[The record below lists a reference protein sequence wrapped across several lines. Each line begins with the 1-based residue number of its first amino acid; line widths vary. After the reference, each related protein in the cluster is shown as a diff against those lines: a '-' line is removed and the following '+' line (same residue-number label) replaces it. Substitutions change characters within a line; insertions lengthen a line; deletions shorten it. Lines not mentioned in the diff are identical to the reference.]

1 MQKNFL
7 TLLSL
12 SLLVAACQ
20 PAVNKVAPSSLQS
33 EAMNK
38 AEVQQLESLVKSE
51 IKVSHHQSDDQK
63 IEGSDFISLVSS
75 ELFDSVKAEIEASG
89 GKILFAD
96 SKTGMISFRSK
107 ASVAQA
113 LMVENKVN
121 HLTFDQRQVSSIPK
135 FDSSKLSQDGQLA
148 MPKNFYPTQM
158 MAVDKL
164 KEELKA
170 EGIEVDGSSSTIAIF
185 DTGLDIARTDIFQD
199 RIVEL
204 HTIRETDFAKMTDA
218 QVVEENGIN
227 YLVASIDG
235 VSLKIE
241 KTGVLATERE
251 YLIGYFSEKQF
262 GLLGYENFDLN
273 QDGQDNAIFP
283 VVAFKNEQG
292 LYNVYVNTNST
303 LTYGA
308 AGDDSIADEN
318 LLLDFNYV
326 SKNIADR
333 YVDNKQSPVRSYYRY
348 TTRLDVAK
356 IAANRP
362 IQFVKERNKGL
373 VNLAVLVRPN
383 FELDAQGN
391 LIAVNKQ
398 DELPLY
404 HIGLAG
410 FDVGHHGTHCAGIAA
425 GDFKGAAQ
433 FSSGASKAKIVGGSL
448 LGTGYTYNDYFKM
461 IQTVA
466 ENNKNVVFSFS
477 FGSNTAINLLGGKTA
492 SFIDAIAKAYGV
504 AFVKAAGNEG
514 PGINSHGNGTSQW
527 TLDVANYYSSN
538 SRNSHG
544 TDGEYLGD
552 DKVFVSPSSSR
563 GPMYEGALKPDI
575 GAPGYVMSA
584 VPMSIDMGSKAQVG
598 FGYWPGTSMATP
610 NAASV
615 VALLYDAAVKT
626 GLTDETSV
634 INPFSVDKLRKAIKN
649 SATAY
654 DVMTTAECRNTFTDK
669 GGCEL
674 IKKDYKFSWIEGGA
688 GRINALGAWNVLKKI
703 IDEKPMFI
711 STKTPSRLDNYEG
724 YNIGFYAHDEVP
736 ASATF
741 WVELNTNS
749 TMEDLS
755 TIHSYRLASDVDWM
769 YFDANLTKKE
779 KVIEIVPGTK
789 PYVEIYFDRA
799 KLVKNGRLIGGVH
812 AGLVKAFNLNG
823 DTLVDWIFPVTL
835 VGADSRFDQVVD
847 SSAFS
852 ARGFIPAGQFARYFF
867 KVEEKQSVLL
877 LDLQTSMTSPGA
889 VRMSVY
895 KDGMEKDYKEYGTKA
910 YWAAS
915 SNEYAASRQ
924 NTRYVLSNLTAGMY
938 EVVVHADASASY
950 DYQGVSG
957 SFYEL
962 TANRLS
968 LAIEGLELK
977 KGSESSVLTARGVK
991 ADRYLKISKAGV
1003 IVNQLVK
1010 NEKVEV
1016 KHQDRFVQTI
1026 IIPESV
1032 EQLVITT
1039 DYLGSEAKTD
1049 VDMALVNE
1057 LGQTVAQSGNQGSR
1071 EVILMNGERGLKAG
1085 VYTLIL
1091 EGYDIPQGSASIDL
1105 RVLLELNSVAV
1116 MSNSLTAAGLDKE
1129 IGANTYLKANKT
1141 YNFMASWAMSELA
1154 SLPQLDGFQP
1164 IYTMIVSGA
1173 FGNNGEEVTLLKK
1186 DVE

>member
-1 MQKNFL
+1 MKKNLLGLL
-7 TLLSL
+7 TLSV
-12 SLLVAACQ
+12 LLASCQ
-20 PAVNKVAPSSLQS
+20 PASNKLQAPSAAQGMDKQDFQKLS
-33 EAMNK
+33 A
-38 AEVQQLESLVKSE
+38 LVKE
-51 IKVSHHQSDDQK
+51 ENK
-63 IEGSDFISLVSS
+63 IEKASDAASQSYLSIVES
-75 ELFDSVKAEIEASG
+75 EQFESIKAEILSEG
-89 GKILFAD
+89 GEILFAD
-96 SKTGMISFRSK
+96 SMSGIISFKAK

-113 LMVENKVN
+113 LILDKKVAN
-121 HLTFDQRQVSSIPK
+121 LIFDEAQSHAIPK
-135 FDSSKLSQDGQLA
+135 FDSSKLSQDGELA

-164 KEELKA
+164 KEELKSQ
-170 EGIEVDGSSSTIAIF
+170 GIELDGSSSTIAVF

-218 QVVEENGIN
+218 QVVVENGIN

-241 KTGVLATERE
+241 KTGVLAEDRA
-251 YLIGYFSEKQF
+251 YFLGYFTEQQF
-262 GLLGYENFDLN
+262 EALGYENYDLN
-273 QDGQDNAIFP
+273 QDGKAEAIFP

-292 LYNVYVNTNST
+292 IYNVYVNVNST
-303 LTYGA
+303 LTYGE

-318 LLLDFNYV
+318 LLLDFNFV
-326 SKNIADR
+326 AKNIADR
-333 YVDNKQSPVRSYYRY
+333 YVENKTKPVLSYYRY

-356 IAANRP
+356 NNSKN
-362 IQFVKERNKGL
+362 QLSFTKDRNKGL
-373 VNLAVLVRPN
+373 VNLAVLLRPN

-466 ENNKNVVFSFS
+466 ENNQNVVFSFS
-477 FGSNTAINLLGGKTA
+477 FGGNTAINLLGGRTA

-514 PGINSHGNGTSQW
+514 PGINTHGHGTSQW

-544 TDGEYLGD
+544 VDGEYLGE
-552 DKVFVSPSSSR
+552 DKVFVSSSSSR

-584 VPMSIDMGSKAQVG
+584 VPMSIDMGGKSQAA

-615 VALLYDAAVKT
+615 VALLYDAARKT
-626 GLTDETSV
+626 GLSDETSS
-634 INPFSVDKLRKAIKN
+634 INPFSVDKLHKALKN

-654 DVMTTAECRNTFTDK
+654 DVMTTAECRNNFTDK
-669 GGCEL
+669 GACEL
-674 IKKDYKFSWIEGGA
+674 IKKDHKFSWIEGGA
-688 GRINALGAWNVLKKI
+688 GRINALGAWKVLKTI
-703 IDEKPMFI
+703 IDEQPMFV
-711 STKTPSRLDNYEG
+711 STKTTSRLNNYEG
-724 YNIGFYAHDEVP
+724 YNIGFYTHDEVP
-736 ASATF
+736 ESASF
-741 WVELNTNS
+741 WIELNTKNS
-749 TMEDLS
+749 MTEMT
-755 TIHSYRLASDVDWM
+755 TIHSYRLAVDVDWL
-769 YFDANLTKKE
+769 YFDPQLTKKE
-779 KVIEIVPGTK
+779 KVIEIVPGTQ

-812 AGLVKAFNLNG
+812 AGLIKAFNLNNQE
-823 DTLVDWIFPVTL
+823 LFDWVFPVTL
-835 VGADSRFDQVVD
+835 VGADSRFDAVVD
-847 SSAFS
+847 RSSFAT
-852 ARGFIPAGQFARYFF
+852 RGFIPAGQFASYFF
-867 KVEEKQSVLL
+867 KVEENQTVLL
-877 LDLQTSMTSPGA
+877 LDLQNSQNAPGA

-895 KDGMEKDYKEYGTKA
+895 KDGMEKDYKEMGTKA
-910 YWAAS
+910 YWASS
-915 SNEYAASRQ
+915 SNEYVTSRQ
-924 NTRYVLSNLTAGMY
+924 NVRYVLTNLTPGLY
-938 EVVVHADASASY
+938 EVVVHADASTAY
-950 DYQGVSG
+950 DYQGATG
-957 SFYEL
+957 SFFEL

-968 LAIEGLELK
+968 LAVDGVELK
-977 KGSESSVLTARGVK
+977 KGAEASVMVARGIK

-1003 IVNQLVK
+1003 VVNNMIK
-1010 NEKVEV
+1010 NESVVV
-1016 KHQDRFVQTI
+1016 KHQERAQMTLV
-1026 IIPESV
+1026 IPEAV
-1032 EQLVITT
+1032 EALSIATN
-1039 DYLGSEAKTD
+1039 YLGSEEKTD
-1049 VDMALVNE
+1049 VDLGLLNE
-1057 LGQTVAQSGNQGSR
+1057 AGQLVAQSGNQGSN
-1071 EVILMNGERGLKAG
+1071 ESIVLTTQNGLKAG

-1091 EGYDIPQGSASIDL
+1091 EGYDIPQGEVA
-1105 RVLLELNSVAV
+1105 LNTTIKIALKNTAV
-1116 MSNSLTAAGLDKE
+1116 MTTTLNAAGLDKA
-1129 IGANTYLKANKT
+1129 IGANTYLKANKS
-1141 YNFMASWAMSELA
+1141 YNFVANWSMSALAELPV
-1154 SLPQLDGFQP
+1154 LEGFNP
-1164 IYTMIVSGA
+1164 IYTLMVYGA
-1173 FGNNGEEVTLLKK
+1173 FGNNGEDVMLLKK